1 METGRWGGG
10 QGWAAGGRSECAV
23 CPAPVQVGE
32 PPRGALLGGS
42 WPCDTWRRGDNG
54 RPGGDAQRRRR
65 ALRLSCPPCW
75 PQGWVSP
82 GLLPRLTPCPL
93 SLPPWGGDPAVPP
106 HVSAVSTLSDTFR
119 KMSASK
125 KLWITGS
132 SAKEG
137 RSREGL
143 GAPSLGLWDF
153 SSQGGGGQETSLPS
167 SVSGSAGNSL
177 PHWEAQS
184 FNKSDKAVFSIDTG
198 RLGLSLGVCCCSL
211 ISNTWELISVLHE
224 EIRTWF
230 SKF

>member
-1 METGRWGGG
+1 MTRGDEATTGG
-10 QGWAAGGRSECAV
+10 Q
-23 CPAPVQVGE
+23 
-32 PPRGALLGGS
+32 
-42 WPCDTWRRGDNG
+42 
-54 RPGGDAQRRRR
+54 GGDAQCRCR
-65 ALRLSCPPCW
+65 ALCLSCLPCW
-75 PQGWVSP
+75 HQGWVSP

-93 SLPPWGGDPAVPP
+93 SLPSWGGDPAVPP

-119 KMSASK
+119 NMSASK

-143 GAPSLGLWDF
+143 GAASLGLWDF
-153 SSQGGGGQETSLPS
+153 SSQGGGQETSPPS
-167 SVSGSAGNSL
+167 SISGSAGNSL

-198 RLGLSLGVCCCSL
+198 LSLGVCCCSL
-211 ISNTWELISVLHE
+211 IFNTWELISVLHE
-224 EIRTWF
+224 EIQTWF